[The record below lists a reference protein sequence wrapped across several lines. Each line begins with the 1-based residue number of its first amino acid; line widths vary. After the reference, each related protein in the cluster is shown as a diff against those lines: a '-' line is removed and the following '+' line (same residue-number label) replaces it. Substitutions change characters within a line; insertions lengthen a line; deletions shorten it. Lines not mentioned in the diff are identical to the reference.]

1 MTNSTGQRLAM
12 FAEILS
18 VIDTRRQVSGD
29 ATLGSSIERFILE
42 TQFAEI
48 ETDIMEN
55 PGAFEAW
62 LVRPR
67 HAGHM

>member
-1 MTNSTGQRLAM
+1 MMSNTGQRLAM

-18 VIDTRRQVSGD
+18 VIDARRQATGES
-29 ATLGSSIERFILE
+29 TLGAAIERFILE
-42 TQFAEI
+42 SQFTEL
-48 ETDIMEN
+48 ESDIMDD

-67 HAGHM
+67 PATCM